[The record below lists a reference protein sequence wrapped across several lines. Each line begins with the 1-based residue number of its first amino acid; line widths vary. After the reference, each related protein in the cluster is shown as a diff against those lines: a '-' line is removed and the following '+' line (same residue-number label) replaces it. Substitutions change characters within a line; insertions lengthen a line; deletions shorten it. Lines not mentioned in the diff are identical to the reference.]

1 MTFAEKFLKLRKQAL
16 LSQEEAAE
24 KIGVSRQAI
33 SRWEQVR
40 LFPTLSIF
48 Q

>member
-24 KIGVSRQAI
+24 KSVCRARLYPVGNR
-33 SRWEQVR
+33 VR

-48 Q
+48 P